1 MGVRGWL
8 IGGAIGTIAVC
19 ACAAGLLAGCDR
31 ADAKKAIVL
40 NPTTRQSNPAST
52 RPAAVA
58 IAPPSLTIRPSA
70 AAAATRPSDLR
81 PKSFMVVN
89 GGWVEFNEARLILKR
104 EDDNRIHAFL
114 SSNDGAE
121 VLKPDY
127 QGNRYYF
134 EMALDTLD
142 DPKNLTL
149 ADYRYKA
156 ASAEPV
162 DSPNGIFIDGDRQH
176 LQPYDIEVMFDRDGD
191 KIVAQIRGQFMFFPK
206 GAIHERQWIPVMG
219 TLSAKPI
226 MK

>member
-1 MGVRGWL
+1 MGVRVRSCI
-8 IGGAIGTIAVC
+8 IGGTIGALC
-19 ACAAGLLAGCDR
+19 LCAAGLWSGCDR
-31 ADAKKAIVL
+31 ADASKKAIVL
-40 NPTTRQSNPAST
+40 KTTTRDAAVPVRATPKPAS
-52 RPAAVA
+52 RPVASSQAAVNA
-58 IAPPSLTIRPSA
+58 KPQ
-70 AAAATRPSDLR
+70 
-81 PKSFMVVN
+81 SFMMIN
-89 GGWVEFNEARLILKR
+89 GVWVEFNDARLVLKR
-104 EDDNRIHAFL
+104 EEDNRVHAFL

-149 ADYRYKA
+149 AEYRYKA

-176 LQPYDIEVMFDRDGD
+176 LQPYDIEVTFDRDGD
-191 KIVAQIRGQFMFFPK
+191 KIVAQIRGQFIFFPK
-206 GAIHERQWIPVMG
+206 DSKVGQWVPVMA

-226 MK
+226 TK